1 MASRRKTLR
10 LSGTKSASLLASN
23 LPWAVSL
30 VDEAGLVETEWVE
43 VLRERNVTSF
53 VKAQVLLYLVE
64 RREDG
69 YERLLAAL
77 KRRHASGK
85 ISGADKALYAILVRA
100 ITSEIS
106 ETDCDASGRETAS
119 RRSNITGRALLNNLL

>member
-10 LSGTKSASLLASN
+10 LSRTKSASLLASN